1 MPPES
6 GKESWTTIPLQT
18 GTATWTLGTRDK
30 ALCFP
35 GEAFWRA
42 RANKPACSPP
52 PCLRR
57 GLSAPAGNQTR
68 GLVGGAGVAV
78 RRHDVSAQKAR
89 RRRRSLPSA
98 KRWALMFCATGQ
110 NGVAE
115 PASLRWASRVR
126 RLATRWS
133 RGQCRDVR
141 TESGG
146 RSSGTLWL
154 PVNNEPVPLVFLL
167 CGPKFRNF

>member
-42 RANKPACSPP
+42 RANKAACSPT
-52 PCLRR
+52 PCLRK

-89 RRRRSLPSA
+89 RQRRSLPSA

-133 RGQCRDVR
+133 RGQCGDVR

-146 RSSGTLWL
+146 RSSGTLWAPSEQRTCAFGFPAL
-154 PVNNEPVPLVFLL
+154 RPQI
-167 CGPKFRNF
+167 